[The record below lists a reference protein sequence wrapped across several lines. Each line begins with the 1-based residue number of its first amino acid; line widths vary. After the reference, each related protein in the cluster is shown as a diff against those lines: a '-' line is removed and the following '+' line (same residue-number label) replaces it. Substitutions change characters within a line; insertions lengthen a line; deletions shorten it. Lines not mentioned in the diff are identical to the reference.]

1 VPSIRLLL
9 PVLLFAACSR
19 PAPPGGTPP
28 PTVALK
34 DVRIVR
40 SEGSQVTLTGNL
52 DELSFRRTAGTYD
65 GRNAR
70 FRVPGNAQT
79 GSYEVSAPV
88 FSGTPSEERAEGS
101 GGVTLR
107 TDRGLTARTPGAA
120 LDGKAGAVTGEQTIT
135 ARGPGYAL
143 DADAFRL
150 SVAGETHEFRGR
162 VTTSLEAKK

>member
-1 VPSIRLLL
+1 
-9 PVLLFAACSR
+9 
-19 PAPPGGTPP
+19 
-28 PTVALK
+28 VALR

-40 SEGSQVTLTGNL
+40 SEGSAVTLTGNL
-52 DELSFRRTAGTYD
+52 EELSFRRTAGTYD

-70 FRVPGNAQT
+70 FRVPGNPQT

-88 FSGTPSEERAEGS
+88 IAGTPSEEHAEGQ

-107 TDRGLTARTPGAA
+107 TDRGLTARTPSAA
-120 LDGKAGAVTGEQTIT
+120 LDGKAGVVTGEQKLT

-150 SVAGETHEFRGR
+150 SVAGETHEFRGH
-162 VTTSLEAKK
+162 VTTTLEAQR